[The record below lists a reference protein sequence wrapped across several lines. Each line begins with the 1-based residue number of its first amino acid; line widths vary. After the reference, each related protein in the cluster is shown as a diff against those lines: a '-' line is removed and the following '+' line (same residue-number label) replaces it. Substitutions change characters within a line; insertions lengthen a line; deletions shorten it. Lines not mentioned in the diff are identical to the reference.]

1 MSKGNDFE
9 NDLLLLLFNNTAIA
23 NIGDAAGLQPS
34 AGAGSLFVSLHTADP
49 GEAGDQTTS
58 EANYTGYAR
67 IGVTRAGAGWTVAA
81 NEASNAAL
89 ITFGACTAGNNTITY
104 IGIGT
109 LTAGAGML
117 MYSGAV
123 TDPVAG
129 LAVTVGITPKIQI
142 GDLDTTED

>member
-23 NIGDAAGLQPS
+23 NIGNAAGLQPS
-34 AGAGSLFVSLHTADP
+34 GVAGSFYVSLHTADP
-49 GEAGDQTTS
+49 GEAGNQSTS

-67 IGVTRAGAGWTVAA
+67 VAVVRTGAGWTVAA

-104 IGIGT
+104 VGIGAES
-109 LTAGAGML
+109 AGATML
-117 MYSGAV
+117 LYSGAV
-123 TDPVAG
+123 TDPAAG
-129 LAVTVGITPKIQI
+129 LAVSAGITPKIQI